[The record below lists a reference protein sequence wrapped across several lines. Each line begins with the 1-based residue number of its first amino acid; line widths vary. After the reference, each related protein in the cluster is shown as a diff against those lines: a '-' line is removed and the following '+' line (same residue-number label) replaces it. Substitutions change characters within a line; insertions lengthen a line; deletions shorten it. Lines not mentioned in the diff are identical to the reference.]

1 MNHNDLKRTEQTLQ
15 RLTCIVE
22 QLKEGVAVTNLN
34 GTIRFANP
42 AMARMHGYNACRELI
57 TKSITHLYSD
67 DQVQGVLKSMIETV
81 RDRGSVQQ
89 SIAHTRQ
96 DGSTFPAQTKMVL
109 LNDEQGRA
117 VGLMVLVTD
126 LSQWTQQESLTRH
139 VKQLESA
146 NDQLVQQV
154 RELKQAL
161 EYDPEEEASFDP
173 NEQFGSP
180 LSIRRHLAAAKRHPS
195 QKQRSDTLAP
205 ADELELNKDHLCEL
219 TEIAKL
225 LRG

>member
-1 MNHNDLKRTEQTLQ
+1 MNHNDLTRTKQTLQ
-15 RLTCIVE
+15 RLTFIVE
-22 QLKEGVAVTNLN
+22 QLNEGVAVTNLN

-42 AMARMHGYNACRELI
+42 AMARMHGYNACQELI
-57 TKSITHLYSD
+57 AKSITHLYSE
-67 DQVQGVLKSMIETV
+67 DQIQGVLKSMIETV
-81 RDRGSVQQ
+81 RDRGNVQQ
-89 SIAHTRQ
+89 SIAHTCK

-109 LNDEQGRA
+109 LNDEQGHA

-126 LSQWTQQESLTRH
+126 LSQWTQQQSLTQH
-139 VKQLESA
+139 IEQLESA

-161 EYDPEEEASFDP
+161 EYDPEEQVSFDP

-180 LSIRRHLAAAKRHPS
+180 LSIRRHLAAAKRHPC
-195 QKQRSDTLAP
+195 QRQRSDALAA

-219 TEIAKL
+219 SEIAKL

>member
-1 MNHNDLKRTEQTLQ
+1 
-15 RLTCIVE
+15 
-22 QLKEGVAVTNLN
+22 
-34 GTIRFANP
+34 
-42 AMARMHGYNACRELI
+42 MARMHGYNACRELI

-96 DGSTFPAQTKMVL
+96 DGSTFPAQSKMVL
-109 LNDEQGRA
+109 LNDEQGRT

-126 LSQWTQQESLTRH
+126 LSQWTQQESLTR
-139 VKQLESA
+139 Q
-146 NDQLVQQV
+146 
-154 RELKQAL
+154 LKQAL

-195 QKQRSDTLAP
+195 QKQRSDTPAP
-205 ADELELNKDHLCEL
+205 ADELQLNRDHLCEL